1 MCTIFNHKK
10 CLNELCVLTSTK
22 ISETPL
28 SRAGTSRLLQHTIR
42 ICEKEKVNERES
54 NEGNKDRRKRD
65 GREEGWKEG
74 KVRKRRSIGEMIYGR
89 KEENKEGRKGKLG
102 RKERRKEGRKEGRKQ
117 GRKEG
122 RKEGRKQGRKEGRK
136 EGKEKEVRKE

>member
-1 MCTIFNHKK
+1 MCAIFNHKK
-10 CLNELCVLTSTK
+10 YLDKLCALTSTK

-42 ICEKEKVNERES
+42 ICEKEKVNKRES

-65 GREEGWKEG
+65 GR
-74 KVRKRRSIGEMIYGR
+74 
-89 KEENKEGRKGKLG
+89 KEGRKK
-102 RKERRKEGRKEGRKQ
+102 GRKEGRKQ

-122 RKEGRKQGRKEGRK
+122 KKEGRK
-136 EGKEKEVRKE
+136 EAKEKEVRNE

>member
-10 CLNELCVLTSTK
+10 CLNEVCALTSTK

-42 ICEKEKVNERES
+42 ICKKEKVNKREI

-65 GREEGWKEG
+65 RREGGWMEG
-74 KVRKRRSIGEMIYGR
+74 KVRKRRSIGEMIY
-89 KEENKEGRKGKLG
+89 
-102 RKERRKEGRKEGRKQ
+102 ERREGNT
-117 GRKEG
+117 
-122 RKEGRKQGRKEGRK
+122 
-136 EGKEKEVRKE
+136 EVR

>member
-1 MCTIFNHKK
+1 MCTIINHKK
-10 CLNELCVLTSTK
+10 CLNKLCVLTSTK

-42 ICEKEKVNERES
+42 ICKKEKVNKRES

-65 GREEGWKEG
+65 GTEDGW
-74 KVRKRRSIGEMIYGR
+74 
-89 KEENKEGRKGKLG
+89 
-102 RKERRKEGRKEGRKQ
+102 KEGRKEGKKERRKQ
-117 GRKEG
+117 
-122 RKEGRKQGRKEGRK
+122 GRK